1 MPPPPPPPIGPPPPP
16 LMANLNLGSSSGKF
30 ETFKYSFSRLK
41 KYEIPLLK
49 QGKVVQMSGLH
60 Y

>member
-1 MPPPPPPPIGPPPPP
+1 MPPPPPPPMGPPPPLP
-16 LMANLNLGSSSGKF
+16 NLNLGSSSGKF
-30 ETFKYSFSRLK
+30 ETFNYRFSRLK

-49 QGKVVQMSGLH
+49 QENVVLMSGLH